1 MKASVLE
8 QNTVGGVLMNQTEI
22 TIGLA
27 TYEIHRNY
35 SGNKTVAD
43 LVKESLM
50 MEKQPKTTFDTKAH
64 DHV

>member
-1 MKASVLE
+1 
-8 QNTVGGVLMNQTEI
+8 MNQTEI

-50 MEKQPKTTFDTKAH
+50 MEKQPKTTFDTKVY